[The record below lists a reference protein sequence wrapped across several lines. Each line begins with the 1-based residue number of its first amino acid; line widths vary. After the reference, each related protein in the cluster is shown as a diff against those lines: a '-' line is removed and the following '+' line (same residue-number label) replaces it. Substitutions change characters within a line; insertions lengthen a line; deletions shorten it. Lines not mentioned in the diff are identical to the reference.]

1 MSVKLVSVII
11 PLRKQGLKWEAWV
24 QTRHEDGILDG
35 LLEFPGG
42 KIESGE
48 TSYEAAA
55 RELLEEV
62 TVEVDAIEFKLFQ
75 VTKFEY
81 PDRKVCLYFHLLKVE
96 VEHNGWNRG
105 QWHDLND
112 IPNKLLPA
120 NKPIVDKLITY
131 LEDEPDL
138 GEWQ

>member
-24 QTRHEDGILDG
+24 QVRREDGILDG

-42 KIESGE
+42 KIEPGE
-48 TSYEAAA
+48 SSYQAAA

-62 TVEVDAIEFKLFQ
+62 SVEVPADLFKLFQ
-75 VTKFEY
+75 VTKFDY
-81 PDRKVCLYFHLLKVE
+81 PDRKVCLYFHLLKVDND
-96 VEHNGWNRG
+96 HTGWNRG

-120 NKPIVDKLITY
+120 NKPIVDKLISY
-131 LEDEPDL
+131 LEEEPTL